1 MRLYHRNCD
10 YFSSLQS
17 ALASIPIL
25 SHIGRPA
32 TPSNQS
38 RQSGFDDKSPAKS
51 KGTRRTRLSLGGK
64 PGTPD
69 FSGTR
74 NPDEMQEEGSVLTDL
89 DESESRTQKRSE
101 SLIDTQH
108 WISTEMPTVLP
119 HLWLFADL
127 NQAPTITSKL
137 PILDISVYASAV
149 GGTIELVQEEL
160 DAETDE
166 GVLV

>member
-1 MRLYHRNCD
+1 MRLYHRNRD

-25 SHIGRPA
+25 SHIERPA
-32 TPSNQS
+32 TPSNQYP
-38 RQSGFDDKSPAKS
+38 QSGFDDQSPAKS
-51 KGTRRTRLSLGGK
+51 EGTRRTHLSLGGK
-64 PGTPD
+64 SSTPD

-74 NPDEMQEEGSVLTDL
+74 NPDEMQEGNVLTDL

-101 SLIDTQH
+101 SLTYTQH
-108 WISTEMPTVLP
+108 WISTEMPTVIP

-127 NQAPTITSKL
+127 NQAPTITAKL

-149 GGTIELVQEEL
+149 GGTIEVVEEEV